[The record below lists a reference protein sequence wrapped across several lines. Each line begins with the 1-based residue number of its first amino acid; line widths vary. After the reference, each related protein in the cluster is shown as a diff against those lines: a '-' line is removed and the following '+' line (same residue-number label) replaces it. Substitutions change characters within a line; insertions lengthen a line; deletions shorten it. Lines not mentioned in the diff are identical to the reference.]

1 MEFVI
6 ATALALASIAY
17 ISQPM
22 LTKKRFFYHLEDMF
36 DLGDARQLNYLV
48 SKKASI
54 LDNLKELDF
63 ENDIG
68 KLSEE
73 DYARLRQEYLIEA
86 QEVVKAIDTLK
97 VKKDIEDMIEEEVR
111 SRRRIQ

>member
-1 MEFVI
+1 MEFVVGI
-6 ATALALASIAY
+6 GLALVGLALVA
-17 ISQPM
+17 QPL
-22 LTKKRFFYHLEDMF
+22 LTKRRYIYYLEDMF
-36 DLGDARQLNYLV
+36 ELGDARQLNYLL
-48 SKKASI
+48 SKKANI
-54 LDNLKELDF
+54 LENLKELDF

-73 DYARLRQEYLIEA
+73 DYSRLRQGYLSEA

-97 VKKDIEDMIEEEVR
+97 VKKEIEDMIESEVR